1 MTINNVSL
9 ETEVKSP
16 LSKEIF
22 SQNIQLSNFLIAKGV
37 SDAIRTSFGP
47 HGMDKV
53 VVSDK
58 EILITNDGA
67 TIMKNA
73 NFEHPIAKLLFNV
86 AESQD
91 SEVGDGTTSV
101 VILSGSLLG
110 ASLNLIRRGI
120 SQSKLI
126 QFLGVFL
133 DETKKILIKIAIPVN
148 LKNSNALYNAACTAL
163 ESKVISSYCHILA
176 PLAVKSILY
185 LFDKNQGSNIDLK
198 RIRLIKKKGGTI
210 EQTEFID
217 GVAIDYPAIKSYGG
231 PTKII
236 RAKIGLVQFP
246 LSSPNTDLESV
257 LVIENYAHMDK
268 LLKEEKQLII
278 SLCRKI
284 KSTGCNVILQ
294 QKSILRDSINEFAI
308 QILSQMKIMLVK
320 DIDRKDFSF
329 ISEALGCSPI
339 VDIET
344 FSSDKLGFANHV
356 EERSFN
362 AQKVI
367 IFKGIQTRKSKFVTI
382 LLRSSNKHLLEETER
397 SFHDALCV
405 MRSIIRRRFL
415 VTGGGAMEIEVSLSL
430 KQYGKTLTGINSYCF
445 NAFAHSLE
453 IIPYT
458 LCENAGL
465 EPIEIIS
472 RIKRYHLNGKKTI
485 GINTRRG
492 ILGNMIKE
500 NIISPLLIATSIFN
514 MSVEFA
520 AQLLKID
527 KIIEI

>member
-1 MTINNVSL
+1 
-9 ETEVKSP
+9 
-16 LSKEIF
+16 
-22 SQNIQLSNFLIAKGV
+22 
-37 SDAIRTSFGP
+37 
-47 HGMDKV
+47 
-53 VVSDK
+53 
-58 EILITNDGA
+58 
-67 TIMKNA
+67 
-73 NFEHPIAKLLFNV
+73 
-86 AESQD
+86 
-91 SEVGDGTTSV
+91 
-101 VILSGSLLG
+101 
-110 ASLNLIRRGI
+110 
-120 SQSKLI
+120 
-126 QFLGVFL
+126 
-133 DETKKILIKIAIPVN
+133 
-148 LKNSNALYNAACTAL
+148 
-163 ESKVISSYCHILA
+163 
-176 PLAVKSILY
+176 
-185 LFDKNQGSNIDLK
+185 
-198 RIRLIKKKGGTI
+198 
-210 EQTEFID
+210 
-217 GVAIDYPAIKSYGG
+217 
-231 PTKII
+231 
-236 RAKIGLVQFP
+236 LVQFP

>member
-1 MTINNVSL
+1 M
-9 ETEVKSP
+9 
-16 LSKEIF
+16 
-22 SQNIQLSNFLIAKGV
+22 
-37 SDAIRTSFGP
+37 
-47 HGMDKV
+47 
-53 VVSDK
+53 
-58 EILITNDGA
+58 
-67 TIMKNA
+67 
-73 NFEHPIAKLLFNV
+73 
-86 AESQD
+86 
-91 SEVGDGTTSV
+91 
-101 VILSGSLLG
+101 
-110 ASLNLIRRGI
+110 
-120 SQSKLI
+120 
-126 QFLGVFL
+126 
-133 DETKKILIKIAIPVN
+133 
-148 LKNSNALYNAACTAL
+148 
-163 ESKVISSYCHILA
+163 
-176 PLAVKSILY
+176 
-185 LFDKNQGSNIDLK
+185 
-198 RIRLIKKKGGTI
+198 
-210 EQTEFID
+210 
-217 GVAIDYPAIKSYGG
+217 
-231 PTKII
+231 
-236 RAKIGLVQFP
+236 
-246 LSSPNTDLESV
+246 
-257 LVIENYAHMDK
+257 
-268 LLKEEKQLII
+268 
-278 SLCRKI
+278 CRKI

-294 QKSILRDSINEFAI
+294 QKSILRDSINDFAT

-329 ISEALGCSPI
+329 ISEALSCVPI

-344 FSSDKLGFANHV
+344 FSSDKLGLVGDV
-356 EERSFN
+356 EERNFN
-362 AQKVI
+362 SQKVI
-367 IFKGIQTRKSKFVTI
+367 FFKGIQKKHSKFVTI
-382 LLRSSNKHLLEETER
+382 LLRSSNKHLLDETER

-445 NAFAHSLE
+445 SAFAHSLE

-520 AQLLKID
+520 SQLLKID